1 MNDQLLGEF
10 LLLLSLLFGLTY
22 FFAGFF
28 ERLKIPG
35 ILAALFV
42 AMGIHYTPVGDIL
55 MDGINGEIFTVLADL
70 GVLFLL
76 FFIGLQIDMKEMR
89 NQSGDIVLATVFN
102 TLVPF
107 LMGVGV
113 MLWLGYD
120 WMLAFVIGITRMPTA
135 EAVIVPILDEFN
147 LIKTKVGN
155 YIVGAGVLDDV
166 IEVFLVAFVSVWI
179 GTQMGV
185 VTSDTQE
192 VVDIAINVAIFTTAA
207 WFTRRFVLI
216 PLSHWTQIKVTN
228 LIMLLVIVLF
238 VFGGFAEYADLGLVV
253 GAIVAGMLMRPVFD
267 QANLAGDRATRAVR
281 AVSYGFFGVIF
292 FLWIGMSVDLEGIV
306 KAPELAILLFLAA
319 FVGKILGIFL
329 MVPMKR
335 LTVKEAW
342 TVGIGLNARLTTE
355 IIVAKLLLD
364 SQLIDIQLFTAL
376 VAASSVSTIVVPLTF
391 SVLVSKW
398 RTELQQGVPEMPKPP
413 KAEAIVEAGVAWHTK
428 PVQAILELLRTD
440 PKRGLTNDE
449 AAKRLQLYGFNRI
462 EAVRKEKWYWILLRQ
477 FTDVLIIILLIAAAI
492 SYAIG
497 EVGDTV
503 TILAIVVLNGILGF
517 VQEYKAEKAIEAL
530 QKMLSPQCRVLR
542 DGSEIEIDAS
552 LLVPGDIVLLEIGD
566 RVPADLRLVEA
577 VNLKVDESA
586 LTGES
591 VSIAKGIKSVP
602 EKAPLA
608 ERRDMVWMGTNVT
621 NGYAKGVVVAT
632 GMATEFGKIAKL
644 TSEVE
649 RTTTPLQKKL
659 AILGRKLGILSIAIS
674 ALVAIV
680 GYLFGKDL
688 MEMFLTGVSLAVAV
702 VPEGLPAVVT
712 ITLALGVKAMVRRHA
727 LLRRLQAAEN
737 LGSANV
743 ICTDKTG
750 TLTQNQM
757 TVKKIW
763 LFGGEVDV
771 TGSGYDPAGHFEVNG
786 RKLNYKGRKDL
797 LLLLKTG
804 LFCNHASLTKEKE
817 GWRITGEPT
826 EASLIVAAY
835 KAWMTPDEPK
845 IVSEFSF
852 NSERKRMTVVV
863 EERGKRTA
871 YVKGAPEVLLA
882 RAAYYYDGN
891 DRKPLDETIRRRFE
905 EAYTNLAKKG
915 LRTLALA
922 KRVLPSDTKLDP
934 DDVEKELTLLGVVGI
949 IDPPR
954 PEVPEAIRTAQRAG
968 IRVVMITG
976 DAPLTA
982 LAIARAVG
990 LEATRAITGN
1000 ELAGMD
1006 DDALKRA
1013 LAEGVIFARTTP
1025 QDKLRIIKV
1034 LQNEGMVTAMT
1045 GDGVN
1050 DAPALKRADIGI
1062 AMGLRGTDVAKGA
1075 ADMILLDDNFASIVG
1090 AVREGRRQYDN
1101 IKKFVTYL
1109 LSSNT
1114 GEVIAIF
1121 VNILLGGPL
1130 ILLPVQILW
1139 MNLVTDGLT
1148 AVALGLEPAEKG
1160 IMERP
1165 PRSVNAPFLELR
1177 GILMVLLLGGYI
1189 GGGALWLFHHYLTM
1203 GLPEGEAV
1211 ALAQTVAFTG
1221 IIVLEKMN
1229 VFNYRSLY
1237 APMPILGFFSNP
1249 WVIGAWLLTIGA
1261 QVAAVY
1267 VPFLQNALHTVPLG
1281 WEDWLLIFEVALP
1294 IFVAVELY
1302 KAFEWWLE
1310 PISKT
1315 PMGGNGRQN
1324 VR

>member
-1 MNDQLLGEF
+1 MNDQFLGEF
-10 LLLLSLLFGLTY
+10 LLLLSLLFSLTY
-22 FFAGFF
+22 LLAGFF
-28 ERLKIPG
+28 ERIKIPG

-42 AMGIHYTPVGDIL
+42 AMGIHYTPVGSIL
-55 MDGINGEIFTVLADL
+55 SDGLNGDIFTMLADL

-76 FFIGLQIDMKEMR
+76 FFIGLQIDMKQMR
-89 NQSGDIVLATVFN
+89 SQSGDIVTATLLN
-102 TLVPF
+102 TLLPF

-113 MLWLGYD
+113 MLWLGYG

-147 LIKTKVGN
+147 LIRTKVGN

-179 GTQMGV
+179 GASMGV
-185 VTSDTQE
+185 ITSDTKE
-192 VVDIAINVAIFTTAA
+192 AADIALNIAIFTVVA
-207 WFTRRFVLI
+207 WFARQFVLI
-216 PLSHWTQIKVTN
+216 PLSRWTQLKVSN
-228 LIMLLVIVLF
+228 LIMLMIIVLF
-238 VFGGFAEYADLGLVV
+238 VFGGFAEYSDLGLVV

-267 QANLAGDRATRAVR
+267 RAGVAGERASRAVR

-292 FLWIGMSVDLEGIV
+292 FLWVGMSVDLEGMV
-306 KAPELAILLFLAA
+306 KAPELALLLFLAA
-319 FVGKILGIFL
+319 FVGKLLGIFL

-335 LTVKEAW
+335 LSIKEAW
-342 TVGIGLNARLTTE
+342 VVGIGLNARLTTE

-364 SQLIDIQLFTAL
+364 AHLIDIKLFTAL
-376 VAASSVSTIVVPLTF
+376 VAASSVSTIIVPLTF

-398 RTELQQGVPEMPKPP
+398 RSELMQGAIEKVTAPKRAEIEERAVPWHAKTVQEVLQIVRGDPK
-413 KAEAIVEAGVAWHTK
+413 KGLSEAEAKA
-428 PVQAILELLRTD
+428 
-440 PKRGLTNDE
+440 
-449 AAKRLQLYGFNRI
+449 RLALYGPNRI
-462 EAVRKEKWYWILLRQ
+462 EAVHKQKWYRIFFRQ
-477 FTDVLIIILLIAAAI
+477 FTDVLIIILLVAAAV

-497 EVGDTV
+497 EIGDAA
-503 TILAIVVLNGILGF
+503 TIMAIVILNGILGF
-517 VQEYKAEKAIEAL
+517 VQEFKAEKAIEAL
-530 QKMLSPQCRVLR
+530 QKMLSPRCRVVR
-542 DGSEIEIDAS
+542 EGEKREIGAE
-552 LLVPGDIVLLEIGD
+552 LLVPGDTVLLEIGD

-591 VSIAKGIKSVP
+591 LSVSKRVKRVP
-602 EKAPLA
+602 EAAPLA
-608 ERRDMVWMGTNVT
+608 ERSDMAWMGTSVT
-621 NGYAKGVVVAT
+621 NGYAKGIVVAT
-632 GMATEFGKIAKL
+632 GMQTEFGKIAKL
-644 TSEVE
+644 TGEVKQ
-649 RTTTPLQKKL
+649 TKTPLQKKL
-659 AILGRKLGILSIAIS
+659 AVLGRKLGILSVSIS
-674 ALVAIV
+674 ALVAVV
-680 GYLFGKDL
+680 GYLFGKD
-688 MEMFLTGVSLAVAV
+688 MMQMFLTGVSLAVAV

-712 ITLALGVKAMVRRHA
+712 ITLALGVKAMVKQHA

-750 TLTQNQM
+750 TLTKNEM

-763 LFGGEVDV
+763 LFGGEVEV
-771 TGSGYDPAGHFEVNG
+771 TGSGYDPAGHFEAEG
-786 RKLNYKGRKDL
+786 ERLNYKSRQDL

-804 LFCNHASLTKEKE
+804 VLCSHASLGRE
-817 GWRITGEPT
+817 GGEWKITGEPT

-835 KAWMTPDEPK
+835 KAWLAPGEPQ

-863 EERGKRTA
+863 QEKGKKVA
-871 YVKGAPEVLLA
+871 YVKGAPEVLLQ
-882 RAAYYYDGN
+882 RAACYFDGS
-891 DRKPLDETIRRRFE
+891 DRKPLDEKMRKAFE
-905 EAYTNLAKKG
+905 NAYTELAKKG

-922 KRVLPSDTKLDP
+922 KRVLPPDTKLEP
-934 DDVEKELTLLGVVGI
+934 DDVERELTLLGVVGI

-954 PEVPEAIRTAQRAG
+954 PEVPEAIKTAQKAG

-982 LAIARAVG
+982 LAIAKEVG
-990 LEATRAITGN
+990 LEATRAVTGN

-1006 DDALKRA
+1006 DERLKEALQ
-1013 LAEGVIFARTTP
+1013 EGVIFARTTP
-1025 QDKLRIIKV
+1025 QEKLRIV
-1034 LQNEGMVTAMT
+1034 TLLQSEGLVTAMT

-1062 AMGLRGTDVAKGA
+1062 AMGRRGTDVAKGA
-1075 ADMILLDDNFASIVG
+1075 ADMILLDDNFASIVN

-1165 PRSVNAPFLELR
+1165 PRSVNAPFLQLR
-1177 GILMVLLLGGYI
+1177 GIVMIVLLGGYI
-1189 GGGALWLFHHYLTM
+1189 GGASLWLFHRYLAS
-1203 GLPEGEAV
+1203 GLPEHEAV

-1221 IIVLEKMN
+1221 IIILEKMN
-1229 VFNYRSLY
+1229 VFNYRSLRV
-1237 APMPILGFFSNP
+1237 PMPVIGFFTNP
-1249 WVIGAWLLTIGA
+1249 WVLGAWALTVAA

-1267 VPFLQNALHTVPLG
+1267 VPFLQEALHTVPLR

-1294 IFVAVELY
+1294 LFVVVELY
-1302 KAFEWWLE
+1302 KALEWRIFRE
-1310 PISKT
+1310 KEES
-1315 PMGGNGRQN
+1315 GGG
-1324 VR
+1324 V

>member
-22 FFAGFF
+22 FLAGFF

-42 AMGIHYTPVGDIL
+42 AMGIHYTPVGGIL
-55 MDGINGEIFTVLADL
+55 TRGLNGDIFTMLADL

-76 FFIGLQIDMKEMR
+76 FFIGLQIDMRQMR
-89 NQSGDIVLATVFN
+89 RQSGDIVMATVFN

-107 LMGVGV
+107 LMGAGV
-113 MLWLGYD
+113 MLWLGYG
-120 WMLAFVIGITRMPTA
+120 WLLAFVIGITRMPTA
-135 EAVIVPILDEFN
+135 EAVIVPILDEFDM
-147 LIKTKVGN
+147 IRTKVGN

-179 GTQMGV
+179 GVKTGV
-185 VTSDTQE
+185 VTSDTRE
-192 VVDIAINVAIFTTAA
+192 ALDIAADIAVFTAAA
-207 WFTRRFVLI
+207 WFTRRFILV
-216 PLSHWTQIKVTN
+216 PVSRWTKVKVAN
-228 LIMLLVIVLF
+228 LIMLMVIVLF
-238 VFGGFAEYADLGLVV
+238 LFGGFAEYADLGLVV

-267 QANLAGDRATRAVR
+267 RAGIAGERATKAVR
-281 AVSYGFFGVIF
+281 AVSYGFFGIVF
-292 FLWIGMSVDLEGIV
+292 FLWIGMSVDLEGLV
-306 KAPELAILLFLAA
+306 AAPELAVLLFLAA
-319 FVGKILGIFL
+319 FVGKIVGIFL
-329 MVPMKR
+329 MVPLKR
-335 LTVKEAW
+335 LTVREAW

-364 SQLIDIQLFTAL
+364 AQLIDLHLFTAL
-376 VAASSVSTIVVPLTF
+376 VAASSVSTIVVPLLF
-391 SVLVSKW
+391 SLLVSRW
-398 RTELQQGVPEMPKPP
+398 HAELRREMP
-413 KAEAIVEAGVAWHTK
+413 EAAPAPGAGTIVEAAVPWHAK
-428 PVQAILELLRTD
+428 PVRAVIELLGTD
-440 PKRGLTNDE
+440 PKTGLPGEE
-449 AAKRLQLYGFNRI
+449 AAKRAVNYGPNRI
-462 EAVRKEKWYWILLRQ
+462 EAVRRESWYGILLRQ
-477 FTDVLIIILLIAAAI
+477 FTDILILILLIAAAV
-492 SYAIG
+492 SFAIG
-497 EVGDTV
+497 EVGDAV

-530 QKMLSPQCRVLR
+530 QKMLSPRCRVVR
-542 DGSEIEIDAS
+542 DGEEREIDAS
-552 LLVPGDIVLLEIGD
+552 MLVPGDIVLLEIGD
-566 RVPADLRLVEA
+566 RIPADLRLIEA
-577 VNLKVDESA
+577 VDLKVDESA

-591 VSIAKGIKSVP
+591 VPVPKSVKSVP
-602 EKAPLA
+602 EAAPLT
-608 ERRDMVWMGTNVT
+608 ERRDMAWMGTSVT
-621 NGYAKGVVVAT
+621 NGYARGVVVAT
-632 GMATEFGKIAKL
+632 GMATEFGKIVKL

-649 RTTTPLQKKL
+649 RTPTPLQRKL
-659 AILGRKLGILSIAIS
+659 AVLGRKLGILSVAIS

-712 ITLALGVKAMVRRHA
+712 ITLALGVKAMVRQHA

-763 LFGGEVDV
+763 MYGGEVEV
-771 TGSGYDPAGHFEVNG
+771 TGSGYDPAGHFEAGG

-804 LFCNHASLTKEKE
+804 LLCNHASLRKEE
-817 GWRITGEPT
+817 GRWKITGEPT

-835 KAWMTPDEPK
+835 KAWLTPGEPK

-852 NSERKRMTVVV
+852 NSARKRMTVVI
-863 EERGKRTA
+863 EEKGKRIA

-882 RAAYYYDGN
+882 RAAYYFDGT
-891 DRKPLDETIRRRFE
+891 DRRPLDDTARRRFE
-905 EAYTNLAKKG
+905 EAYTELAKRG

-922 KRVLPSDTKLDP
+922 KRVLPAGTKLDP
-934 DDVEKELTLLGVVGI
+934 DDVEKDLTLLGVVGI

-954 PEVPEAIRTAQRAG
+954 PEVPEAIRTARRAG

-982 LAIARAVG
+982 LAIAREVG
-990 LEATRAITGN
+990 LEATRAISGS
-1000 ELAGMD
+1000 ELAGME
-1006 DDALKRA
+1006 DDALKEA
-1013 LAEGVIFARTTP
+1013 LKEGAIFARTTP
-1025 QDKLRIIKV
+1025 QDKLRIVKV
-1034 LQNEGMVTAMT
+1034 LQEEGLVTAMT

-1062 AMGLRGTDVAKGA
+1062 AMGMRGTDVAKGA

-1177 GILMVLLLGGYI
+1177 GILMILLLGGYI

-1221 IIVLEKMN
+1221 IIILEKMN
-1229 VFNYRSLY
+1229 VFNYRSLH
-1237 APMPILGFFSNP
+1237 APMPVIGFFSNP
-1249 WVIGAWLLTIGA
+1249 WVLGAWLLTIGA

-1267 VPFLQNALHTVPLG
+1267 VPFLQDALHTVPLG

-1294 IFVAVELY
+1294 IFVVVELY
-1302 KAFEWWLE
+1302 KAFEWWVM
-1310 PISKT
+1310 K
-1315 PMGGNGRQN
+1315 RR
-1324 VR
+1324 V

>member
-1 MNDQLLGEF
+1 MNDQILGEF

-22 FFAGFF
+22 FLAGLF

-42 AMGIHYTPVGDIL
+42 AMGMHYTPVGEIL
-55 MDGINGEIFTVLADL
+55 TEGLNGDIFTVLADL

-76 FFIGLQIDMKEMR
+76 FFIGLQIDMRQMR
-89 NQSGDIVLATVFN
+89 RQSGDIVWATILN
-102 TLVPF
+102 TIVPF
-107 LMGVGV
+107 LMGVAV
-113 MLWLGYD
+113 MLYLGYG
-120 WMLAFVIGITRMPTA
+120 WLLAFVIGITRMPTA
-135 EAVIVPILDEFN
+135 EAVIVPILDEFD
-147 LIKTKVGN
+147 LVRTKVGR

-179 GTQMGV
+179 GTKTGL
-185 VTSDTQE
+185 VTSDTKE
-192 VVDIAINVAIFTTAA
+192 IADIATNIAIFTAVA
-207 WFTRRFVLI
+207 WFARRYLLI
-216 PLSHWTQIKVTN
+216 PLSHWTQVRVTN
-228 LIMLLVIVLF
+228 LTLLMVIVLF
-238 VFGGFAEYADLGLVV
+238 VFGGFAEYSDLGLVV
-253 GAIVAGMLMRPVFD
+253 GAIVAGIVMRPVFD
-267 QANLAGDRATRAVR
+267 RAGVAGERATRAVR

-292 FLWIGMSVDLEGIV
+292 FLWIGMSVDLEGMV
-306 KAPELAILLFLAA
+306 QAPELAILLFLAA
-319 FVGKILGIFL
+319 FVGKLAGIFL

-335 LTVKEAW
+335 LTVREAW

-364 SQLIDIQLFTAL
+364 AQLIDITLFTAL

-391 SVLVSKW
+391 SLLVARW
-398 RTELQQGVPEMPKPP
+398 RDELMKSVPSGKGAPEAAGRPGEAATPWHAET
-413 KAEAIVEAGVAWHTK
+413 AEAVL
-428 PVQAILELLRTD
+428 AILRSDAE
-440 PKRGLTNDE
+440 KGLTPQE
-449 AAKRLQLYGFNRI
+449 ARKRLAIHGPNRI
-462 EAVRKEKWYWILLRQ
+462 EAVRKERWYRIFLRQ
-477 FTDVLIIILLIAAAI
+477 FTDVLILILLVAAAI
-492 SYAIG
+492 SFAIG
-497 EVGDTV
+497 ETGDAV

-517 VQEYKAEKAIEAL
+517 VQEFKAERAIEAL
-530 QKMLSPQCRVLR
+530 QRMLSPRCRAIR
-542 DGSEIEIDAS
+542 GGEETRIDAS
-552 LLVPGDIVLLEIGD
+552 QLVPGDIVLLEIGD
-566 RVPADLRLVEA
+566 RVPADLRLLEA

-591 VSIAKGIKSVP
+591 VPVAKETSAVP
-602 EKAPLA
+602 EAAPLA
-608 ERRDMVWMGTNVT
+608 ERRDMVWMGTSVT

-632 GMATEFGKIAKL
+632 GMATEFGKIARL

-649 RTTTPLQKKL
+649 RAPTPLQKRL
-659 AILGRKLGILSIAIS
+659 AVLGKRLGALSVAIS

-688 MEMFLTGVSLAVAV
+688 TEMFLTGVSLAVAV

-757 TVKKIW
+757 TVRKIW
-763 LFGGEVDV
+763 LFGGDVDV
-771 TGSGYDPAGHFEVNG
+771 TGSGYDPAGHFERNG
-786 RKLNYKGRKDL
+786 ERVDYRGRKDL
-797 LLLLKTG
+797 LLLLKCG
-804 LFCNHASLTKEKE
+804 LLCNHARLRREES
-817 GWRITGEPT
+817 GWRIDGEPT
-826 EASLIVAAY
+826 EAALIVAAY
-835 KAWMTPDEPK
+835 KAWLAPDEPK

-863 EERGKRTA
+863 EEDGERIA
-871 YVKGAPEVLLA
+871 YLKGAPEVLLQ
-882 RAAYYYDGN
+882 RATHYLDGTVV
-891 DRKPLDETIRRRFE
+891 KPLDETMKRVFE
-905 EAYTNLAKKG
+905 RGYVDLAKKG

-922 KRVLPSDTKLDP
+922 RRVLPPETKLDP
-934 DDVEKELTLLGVVGI
+934 EDVERDLTLLGIVGI

-954 PEVPEAIRTAQRAG
+954 PEVPEAIATAQRAG

-982 LAIARAVG
+982 LAIAREVG
-990 LEATRAITGN
+990 LEATRAVTGN
-1000 ELAGMD
+1000 ELAGMEEG
-1006 DDALKRA
+1006 ALKEA
-1013 LAEGVIFARTTP
+1013 LEEGVIFARTTP
-1025 QDKLRIIKV
+1025 QDKLRIV
-1034 LQNEGMVTAMT
+1034 TLLQREGLVTAMT

-1062 AMGLRGTDVAKGA
+1062 AMGERGTDVAKGA

-1130 ILLPVQILW
+1130 LLLPVQILW
-1139 MNLVTDGLT
+1139 MNLVTDGMT

-1165 PRSVNAPFLELR
+1165 PRSVNAPFLQLR
-1177 GILMVLLLGGYI
+1177 GVVMILLLGGYI
-1189 GGGALWLFHHYLTM
+1189 GFGTLWLFHRYLSS
-1203 GLPEGEAV
+1203 GLPEHEAV

-1221 IIVLEKMN
+1221 IIILEKMN
-1229 VFNYRSLY
+1229 VFNYRSLH
-1237 APMPILGFFSNP
+1237 APIPVIGLFSNP
-1249 WVIGAWLLTIGA
+1249 WVLGAWVATVGL

-1267 VPFLQNALHTVPLG
+1267 VPLLQEALHTVPLG

-1294 IFVAVELY
+1294 IFVVVELY
-1302 KAFEWWLE
+1302 KAFEWWVMKRR
-1310 PISKT
+1310 S
-1315 PMGGNGRQN
+1315 
-1324 VR
+1324 